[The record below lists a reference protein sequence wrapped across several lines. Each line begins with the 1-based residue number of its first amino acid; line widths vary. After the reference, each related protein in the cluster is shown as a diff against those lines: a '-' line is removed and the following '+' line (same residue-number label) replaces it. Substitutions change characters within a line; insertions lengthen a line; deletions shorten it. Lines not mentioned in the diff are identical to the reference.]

1 MLTKN
6 TTLKD
11 ARKLIGRSFYD
22 RQVEEFQATH
32 PIMITN
38 IGNHPVIE
46 LIYNKEVWMNKYYLE
61 IFENL
66 QKNKFFSNFSN
77 LLIIKLLI

>member
-46 LIYNKEVWMNKYYLE
+46 LIYNKEV
-61 IFENL
+61 
-66 QKNKFFSNFSN
+66 
-77 LLIIKLLI
+77 